1 MTFTASELFSRLA
14 ELDSDQNSSFT
25 LAWSDNL
32 SVADVIRSRNDDP
45 SNFDAAYIIRSDRT
59 FVQYHK
65 PGVGG
70 KEPIPSADVQ
80 TWLDQNVSD
89 MVSQVVNKTLL
100 TDAKTNFGQ

>member
-1 MTFTASELFSRLA
+1 METDADSQITRTTVTDLTAA
-14 ELDSDQNSSFT
+14 QGIG
-25 LAWSDNL
+25 SDNL

-89 MVSQVVNKTLL
+89 MVSQVVDKTLL